1 MSLITYNTNT
11 SNILALKYNNV
22 DDIFINYMT
31 HLYESNEIDLLTN
44 FHETTNTFYNNLILL
59 LMEYNN
65 NFNSN
70 DNTKINMILNN
81 LKLLTDNYYDSFK
94 LNLGLFY
101 NIQFKNYF
109 ENKQKNI
116 NDLDIYQNN
125 RYIISNLQLEWYL
138 RITNI
143 NKYYNWIYLQIIE
156 NTENTETN
164 TIMSYINK
172 SIDYIFNKTNKV
184 ITNALIKF

>member
-1 MSLITYNTNT
+1 MSLTTNNTT
-11 SNILALKYNNV
+11 NILKLKDDYV
-22 DDIFINYMT
+22 EDIFMNYMK
-31 HLYESNEIDLLTN
+31 HLYKSNEIDLLNT
-44 FHETTNTFYNNLILL
+44 FHLITNTFYNNLILL

-65 NFNSN
+65 NLNSN

-81 LKLLTDNYYDSFK
+81 LELLTDNYYDSFK

-109 ENKQKNI
+109 ESKKKNI

-125 RYIISNLQLEWYL
+125 VYIISTLQHEWFF

-143 NKYYNWIYLQIIE
+143 NYYYNFIYSKI
-156 NTENTETN
+156 TENTETN
-164 TIMSYINK
+164 TIMSYIKK

-184 ITNALIKF
+184 ITNTLIKF

>member
-11 SNILALKYNNV
+11 NNILALKDDY
-22 DDIFINYMT
+22 DDIFMNYMI
-31 HLYESNEIDLLTN
+31 HLYKSNKLDLLNT
-44 FHETTNTFYNNLILL
+44 FHLTTNTFYNNLILL

-65 NFNSN
+65 NLNSN

-81 LKLLTDNYYDSFK
+81 LKLLTENYYDSFK

-125 RYIISNLQLEWYL
+125 GYIISNLQLEWYL

-143 NKYYNWIYLQIIE
+143 NKYYNWIYSKIIE

-172 SIDYIFNKTNKV
+172 SIDYIFNKTNNV